1 MMDHAHVLLDIIKS
15 LDQMLVQIL
24 YTLAT
29 NVQTMTI
36 KIRKIKI
43 NVLLVLLVL
52 LVFLQAVTSLI
63 VKLVPTSSASALI
76 LVKPYSAI
84 NALTAPVMLIRL
96 LMVAVDALTATLK
109 ITPPVLAANLVPVQH
124 PHLPS

>member
-1 MMDHAHVLLDIIKS
+1 MRHVP
-15 LDQMLVQIL
+15 V
-24 YTLAT
+24 
-29 NVQTMTI
+29 
-36 KIRKIKI
+36 
-43 NVLLVLLVL
+43 VL

-109 ITPPVLAANLVPVQH
+109 ITALVLAANLVPAQH
-124 PHLPS
+124 PHSPS